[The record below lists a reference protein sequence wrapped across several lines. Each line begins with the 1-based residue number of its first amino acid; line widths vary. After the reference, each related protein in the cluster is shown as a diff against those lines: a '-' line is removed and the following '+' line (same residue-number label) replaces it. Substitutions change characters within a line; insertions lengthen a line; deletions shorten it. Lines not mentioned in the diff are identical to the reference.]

1 MKTAEKNVIS
11 LTISSPMCIHNQV
24 TLISK
29 ENPMEWFWKRFC
41 IEMNIPVHDSVLKGG
56 GIKLFSKIKS
66 LIMINLSGD

>member
-1 MKTAEKNVIS
+1 
-11 LTISSPMCIHNQV
+11 
-24 TLISK
+24 
-29 ENPMEWFWKRFC
+29 MEWFWKRFC